1 MPTAIIDI
9 YRSFSIERRAGAILG
24 NLGDPGEIDTA
35 LHMA

>member
-9 YRSFSIERRAGAILG
+9 YRSFSIERREGAIPR
-24 NLGDPGEIDTA
+24 DPGEIDTA